1 MSETDEGHEGQA
13 RTVRVPLRPGSDP
26 FSRPEYVDVPE
37 DTAAQWSE
45 RVWHD
50 RPPW

>member
-1 MSETDEGHEGQA
+1 MNETEEGHEGRA
-13 RTVRVPLRPGSDP
+13 RTVRVPLRPGPDP

-50 RPPW
+50 RPPR